1 MASVLVR
8 IYLTVS
14 DVHVCSVAKLYLTLS
29 NPVDCSLP
37 GISVHA
43 DKNTG
48 VGYHAHLQGIFQTQ
62 GSNPRHLHWQVDSLP
77 LPHLG
82 SQLQVSLKEN

>member
-8 IYLTVS
+8 IYLIAG
-14 DVHVCSVAKLYLTLS
+14 DVHACSVAKLRLTLS
-29 NPVDCSLP
+29 NPMDCTLP
-37 GISVHA
+37 GFSVHA

-48 VGYHAHLQGIFQTQ
+48 VGYHALLQGIFQTQ
-62 GSNPRHLHWQVDSLP
+62 GSNPRLLHWQADSLP